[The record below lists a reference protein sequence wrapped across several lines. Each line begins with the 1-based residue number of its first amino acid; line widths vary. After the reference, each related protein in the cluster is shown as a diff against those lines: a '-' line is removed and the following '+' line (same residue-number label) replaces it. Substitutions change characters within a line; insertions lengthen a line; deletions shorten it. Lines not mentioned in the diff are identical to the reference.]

1 MAILRGNHTVS
12 EFNTILIL
20 ASQADFD
27 QRISRLRTELS
38 LSGFLKANPDAANN
52 VRGIVADIADR
63 GDKALLDYTEKFDK
77 VKLTA
82 AQLRVAPDDLKKAHS
97 QINKELLASI
107 RKAINNVRNYQTEI
121 FIGNKP
127 CSSGIRYTPIR
138 RVGVCVPGASA
149 PLPSTVIMTV
159 VPAQVAGVKEIAVI
173 SPPRCQGGI
182 NPVILAVCH
191 ELGIEEVYRV
201 GGAQAVAALAFG
213 TQTIRKVD
221 KIVGPGN
228 QWVQLAKKEVFGIVD
243 IDSIAGPSEV
253 LIIANDNANP
263 AWVAA
268 DMLSQA
274 EHDPGSAVLLTTSEN
289 LAQSVLKELETQVGQ
304 LKRAEQTA
312 KCLSQCSR
320 IIVAKD
326 IAEIIELANDFASE
340 HLQIQCGDQS
350 RGIAEKIVNA
360 GAIFVGEYTPVAVG
374 DYYAGPS
381 HTLPTGQSA
390 KFFSALSSNDFIKAT
405 SIIEYDKQKLAAA
418 AADIIRLAQTEG
430 LDAHAKSVSV
440 RM

>member
-1 MAILRGNHTVS
+1 MNN
-12 EFNTILIL
+12 FDNILITT
-20 ASQADFD
+20 SQPDYAG
-27 QRISRLRTELS
+27 RVERLRNELS
-38 LSGFLKANPDAANN
+38 LGGFLKTNPTAADS
-52 VRGIVADIADR
+52 VRQIVADVANR
-63 GDKALLDYTEKFDK
+63 GDAALLDYTEKFDK
-77 VKLTA
+77 VKFTSSQIL
-82 AQLRVAPDDLKKAHS
+82 VPKDELKKAHS
-97 QINKELLASI
+97 QIDKDLLASI
-107 RKAINNVRNYQTEI
+107 RKAIANVRNYQTEI

-149 PLPSTVIMTV
+149 PLPSTVIMTA

-173 SPPRCQGGI
+173 SPPRFQGGI
-182 NPVILAVCH
+182 HPVILAVCH

-201 GGAQAVAALAFG
+201 GGAQAVAALAHG
-213 TQTIRKVD
+213 TQTIGKVD

-228 QWVQLAKKEVFGIVD
+228 HWVQLAKKEVFGAVD

-253 LIIANDNANP
+253 LIVATDAANP
-263 AWVAA
+263 AWLAA

-274 EHDPGSAVLLTTSEN
+274 EHDPGSALLITDSQK
-289 LAQSVLKELETQVGQ
+289 LACEALLQLETQVKQ
-304 LKRAEQTA
+304 LPRAKQTA
-312 KCLSQCSR
+312 KCLKEYSC
-320 IIVAKD
+320 IIVTKD
-326 IAEIIELANDFASE
+326 IDEAIALANDFASE
-340 HLQIQCGDQS
+340 HLQIQCGGQS
-350 RGIAEKIVNA
+350 RAVAERIVNA
-360 GAIFVGEYTPVAVG
+360 GAMFIGDYTPVAVG

-405 SIIEYDKQKLAAA
+405 SIIEYDKQKLTA
-418 AADIIRLAQTEG
+418 AADDVIRLAQTEG